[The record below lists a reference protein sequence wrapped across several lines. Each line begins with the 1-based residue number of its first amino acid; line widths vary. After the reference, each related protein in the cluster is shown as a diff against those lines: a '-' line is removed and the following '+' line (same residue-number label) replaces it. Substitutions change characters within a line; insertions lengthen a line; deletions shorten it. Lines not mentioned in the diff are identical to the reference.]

1 MTCGT
6 NFPGAEKTNICAQAE
21 LEATRLC
28 ARHRPTDREG
38 GTILQLLNAAPRR
51 DHAAPPSE
59 QPRCS
64 ADKNQHTKLQAR
76 DQATPAP
83 WSVRASKMVGWELA
97 KFSPHSEPFA
107 NAGWNKY
114 ERDGHKITNLYINNS
129 ESTPKLAVFR
139 TVYHANNQQSLEWCR
154 RNYSKKNLKVFVRA
168 LASAGRIT
176 SVANDRIRHVVGG
189 LMKEEGGIELDEGR
203 CAELEKRY
211 SQAIS
216 KDLSDD
222 IAALRA
228 ATRAEAKEDLV
239 HLKNMCERLRKKH
252 FGHLD
257 PDALA
262 PPTGERAMALALV
275 NYPEVC
281 REIMKKFCAYGARRL
296 EGGLLDDVRNYLRD
310 SRILHMMVKKAY
322 PKLSAEDVN
331 KLCRRG
337 SKTKRALI
345 HIDHYIAQLG
355 DGPHHFVAMIGGP
368 NMSFGASR
376 RHIAKDLYVTQEV
389 ADAIR
394 AAALETIRGVRAVIR
409 EGPANGGGDEG
420 EEEAMA

>member
-1 MTCGT
+1 MVAWK
-6 NFPGAEKTNICAQAE
+6 PAKS
-21 LEATRLC
+21 
-28 ARHRPTDREG
+28 P
-38 GTILQLLNAAPRR
+38 
-51 DHAAPPSE
+51 
-59 QPRCS
+59 
-64 ADKNQHTKLQAR
+64 HT
-76 DQATPAP
+76 
-83 WSVRASKMVGWELA
+83 A
-97 KFSPHSEPFA
+97 KFA
-107 NAGWNKY
+107 RAGWTKY
-114 ERDGHKITNLYINNS
+114 EHDGREITNLYINNS
-129 ESTPKLAVFR
+129 VSPTKIAVFR
-139 TVYHANNQQSLEWCR
+139 RVRHANRRKKLQWCR
-154 RNYSKKNLKVFVRA
+154 RKYSRKNLKAFARA

-189 LMKEEGGIELDEGR
+189 LMKKEGGIELDEGR

-211 SQAIS
+211 DQAIS
-216 KDLSDD
+216 KNLSDD

-228 ATRAEAKEDLV
+228 AVRAEAKEDLV
-239 HLKNMCERLRKKH
+239 HLKNMCERLRKKE
-252 FGHLD
+252 FRDSLEPGDLD
-257 PDALA
+257 

-322 PKLSAEDVN
+322 PKLSAEDIEE
-331 KLCRRG
+331 LCRRG

>member
-1 MTCGT
+1 M
-6 NFPGAEKTNICAQAE
+6 I
-21 LEATRLC
+21 
-28 ARHRPTDREG
+28 
-38 GTILQLLNAAPRR
+38 
-51 DHAAPPSE
+51 
-59 QPRCS
+59 
-64 ADKNQHTKLQAR
+64 
-76 DQATPAP
+76 
-83 WSVRASKMVGWELA
+83 GWEPVE
-97 KFSPHSEPFA
+97 FCPDSEPFA

-114 ERDGHKITNLYINNS
+114 EHDGHEINNLYINNS
-129 ESTPKLAVFR
+129 VSPAKLAVFR
-139 TVYHANNQQSLEWCR
+139 SVYDADGREKRQWCR
-154 RNYSKKNLKVFVRA
+154 RDFSKKNLKAFVRT

-189 LMKEEGGIELDEGR
+189 LMKKEGGIELDEGR

-211 SQAIS
+211 SQAMS

-222 IAALRA
+222 VAALRA
-228 ATRAEAKEDLV
+228 AMRAEAKEDLE
-239 HLKNMCERLRKKH
+239 HLKGMCERYRKKY
-252 FGHLD
+252 FRDSLEPGD
-257 PDALA
+257 LA

-310 SRILHMMVKKAY
+310 SQILHMMVKKAY
-322 PKLSAEDVN
+322 PKLSAKDVE
-331 KLCRRG
+331 KLCRKG
-337 SKTKRALI
+337 TKTERALI

-409 EGPANGGGDEG
+409 EGPANGGGEG
-420 EEEAMA
+420 EEEGES

>member
-1 MTCGT
+1 M
-6 NFPGAEKTNICAQAE
+6 
-21 LEATRLC
+21 
-28 ARHRPTDREG
+28 
-38 GTILQLLNAAPRR
+38 
-51 DHAAPPSE
+51 
-59 QPRCS
+59 
-64 ADKNQHTKLQAR
+64 
-76 DQATPAP
+76 
-83 WSVRASKMVGWELA
+83 VRGWEPA
-97 KFSPHSEPFA
+97 NFDPNYKTFA
-107 NAGWNKY
+107 DAGWNKY
-114 ERDGHKITNLYINNS
+114 EHDGREITNLYINNS
-129 ESTPKLAVFR
+129 ESPPQLAVFR
-139 TVYHANNQQSLEWCR
+139 RVYDADGHNLEWCR
-154 RNYSKKNLKVFVRA
+154 RDFSRKNLKAFVRA

-189 LMKEEGGIELDEGR
+189 LMKKEGGIELDEGR

-211 SQAIS
+211 AQAMS

-228 ATRAEAKEDLV
+228 AMRAEAKEDLE
-239 HLKNMCERLRKKH
+239 HLKGMCERLRKKE

-257 PDALA
+257 PFALD

-310 SRILHMMVKKAY
+310 SQILHMMVKKAY
-322 PKLSAEDVN
+322 PKLSAKDVD
-331 KLCRRG
+331 KLCRKG
-337 SKTKRALI
+337 TKTERALI

>member
-1 MTCGT
+1 
-6 NFPGAEKTNICAQAE
+6 
-21 LEATRLC
+21 
-28 ARHRPTDREG
+28 
-38 GTILQLLNAAPRR
+38 
-51 DHAAPPSE
+51 
-59 QPRCS
+59 
-64 ADKNQHTKLQAR
+64 
-76 DQATPAP
+76 
-83 WSVRASKMVGWELA
+83 MVGWELA
-97 KFSPHSEPFA
+97 KFSPHVEAFA
-107 NAGWNKY
+107 NAGWRKY
-114 ERDGHKITNLYINNS
+114 EHDGCEITNLYINNS
-129 ESTPKLAVFR
+129 VSPPKLAVFR
-139 TVYHANNQQSLEWCR
+139 SVYDANNRQSLEWCHR
-154 RNYSKKNLKVFVRA
+154 DFSRKNLKVFTRA

-189 LMKEEGGIELDEGR
+189 LMKKEGGIELDEGR

-228 ATRAEAKEDLV
+228 ATRAEAEEDLE
-239 HLKNMCERLRKKH
+239 HLKGMCERLRKKE
-252 FGHLD
+252 FRDSLEPGDLD
-257 PDALA
+257 P
-262 PPTGERAMALALV
+262 PKGERAMALALV

-310 SRILHMMVKKAY
+310 SQILHMMVKKAY
-322 PKLSAEDVN
+322 PKLSAKDVD
-331 KLCRRG
+331 KLCRKG
-337 SKTKRALI
+337 TKTERALI

-420 EEEAMA
+420 EGEEEGKEEATA

>member
-1 MTCGT
+1 M
-6 NFPGAEKTNICAQAE
+6 
-21 LEATRLC
+21 
-28 ARHRPTDREG
+28 
-38 GTILQLLNAAPRR
+38 
-51 DHAAPPSE
+51 
-59 QPRCS
+59 
-64 ADKNQHTKLQAR
+64 
-76 DQATPAP
+76 
-83 WSVRASKMVGWELA
+83 VRGWEPA
-97 KFSPHSEPFA
+97 NFEPTYKNFA
-107 NAGWNKY
+107 DAGWRKY
-114 ERDGHKITNLYINNS
+114 EHDGHEITNLYINKVVS
-129 ESTPKLAVFR
+129 PPKLAVFR
-139 TVYHANNQQSLEWCR
+139 RAYDADGQQSREWCR
-154 RNYSKKNLKVFVRA
+154 RKYSRENLKAFARV

-176 SVANDRIRHVVGG
+176 EVANDRIRHVVGS
-189 LMKEEGGIELDEGR
+189 LMKKEGGIELHEGR

-211 SQAIS
+211 DQAIS

-222 IAALRA
+222 VAALRA
-228 ATRAEAKEDLV
+228 AMRAEAKEDLE
-239 HLKNMCERLRKKH
+239 HIKGMCDKLREKE

-257 PDALA
+257 PFALD

-296 EGGLLDDVRNYLRD
+296 EGGLLDEVRHYLRD
-310 SRILHMMVKKAY
+310 SRILHKMVKKAY
-322 PKLSAEDVN
+322 PELSAEDVN
-331 KLCRRG
+331 KLCRKG
-337 SKTKRALI
+337 TKTERALI

-409 EGPANGGGDEG
+409 EGPANGSGDENEG
-420 EEEAMA
+420 EEGKDVAMA

>member
-1 MTCGT
+1 M
-6 NFPGAEKTNICAQAE
+6 NFSTE
-21 LEATRLC
+21 
-28 ARHRPTDREG
+28 
-38 GTILQLLNAAPRR
+38 
-51 DHAAPPSE
+51 
-59 QPRCS
+59 
-64 ADKNQHTKLQAR
+64 
-76 DQATPAP
+76 
-83 WSVRASKMVGWELA
+83 
-97 KFSPHSEPFA
+97 SEPFA
-107 NAGWNKY
+107 NAGWTKY
-114 ERDGHKITNLYINNS
+114 EHDGREITNLYINNS
-129 ESTPKLAVFR
+129 VSPTKLAVFR
-139 TVYHANNQQSLEWCR
+139 SVYDADGREKRQWCR
-154 RNYSKKNLKVFVRA
+154 RDFSKKNLKAFVRT

-211 SQAIS
+211 SQAMS

-222 IAALRA
+222 VAALRA
-228 ATRAEAKEDLV
+228 AMRAEAEEDLE
-239 HLKNMCERLRKKH
+239 HLKGMCERLRKKE
-252 FGHLD
+252 FRDSLEPGDLD
-257 PDALA
+257 

-296 EGGLLDDVRNYLRD
+296 EGGLLDEVRNYLRD

-322 PKLSAEDVN
+322 PKLSAKDVN
-331 KLCRRG
+331 KLCRKG
-337 SKTKRALI
+337 TKTEPALI

>member
-1 MTCGT
+1 
-6 NFPGAEKTNICAQAE
+6 
-21 LEATRLC
+21 
-28 ARHRPTDREG
+28 
-38 GTILQLLNAAPRR
+38 
-51 DHAAPPSE
+51 
-59 QPRCS
+59 
-64 ADKNQHTKLQAR
+64 
-76 DQATPAP
+76 
-83 WSVRASKMVGWELA
+83 MVGWELA
-97 KFSPHSEPFA
+97 KFSLHVEAFA
-107 NAGWNKY
+107 NAGWRKY
-114 ERDGHKITNLYINNS
+114 EHDGHKITNLYINNS
-129 ESTPKLAVFR
+129 ESPPKLAVFR
-139 TVYHANNQQSLEWCR
+139 TVSHANKRQSLEWCR
-154 RNYSKKNLKVFVRA
+154 RDFSKKNLKAFVRA

-228 ATRAEAKEDLV
+228 ATRAEAEEDLE
-239 HLKNMCERLRKKH
+239 HLKGMCERLRKKE
-252 FGHLD
+252 FRDSLEPGDLD
-257 PDALA
+257 

-310 SRILHMMVKKAY
+310 SQILHMMVKKAY
-322 PKLSAEDVN
+322 PKLSDEDVE

>member
-1 MTCGT
+1 M
-6 NFPGAEKTNICAQAE
+6 
-21 LEATRLC
+21 
-28 ARHRPTDREG
+28 
-38 GTILQLLNAAPRR
+38 
-51 DHAAPPSE
+51 
-59 QPRCS
+59 
-64 ADKNQHTKLQAR
+64 
-76 DQATPAP
+76 
-83 WSVRASKMVGWELA
+83 VRGWEPA
-97 KFSPHSEPFA
+97 NFEPKYKPFA
-107 NAGWNKY
+107 DAGWRKY
-114 ERDGHKITNLYINNS
+114 EHDGREITNLYINKVVS
-129 ESTPKLAVFR
+129 PPKLAVFR
-139 TVYHANNQQSLEWCR
+139 TVYHGNNRQSLEWCHR
-154 RNYSKKNLKVFVRA
+154 DFSRKNLKAFVST

-211 SQAIS
+211 AQAIS
-216 KDLSDD
+216 KDLSDEVT
-222 IAALRA
+222 ALRA
-228 ATRAEAKEDLV
+228 AMRAEAKEDLE
-239 HLKNMCERLRKKH
+239 HLKGMCERLRKKE

-257 PDALA
+257 PFALD

-310 SRILHMMVKKAY
+310 SQILHMMVKKAY
-322 PKLSAEDVN
+322 PKLSAKDVD
-331 KLCRRG
+331 KLCRKG
-337 SKTKRALI
+337 TKTERALI

-409 EGPANGGGDEG
+409 EGPANGGGGG
-420 EEEAMA
+420 EEEGEKLI

>member
-1 MTCGT
+1 M
-6 NFPGAEKTNICAQAE
+6 
-21 LEATRLC
+21 
-28 ARHRPTDREG
+28 
-38 GTILQLLNAAPRR
+38 
-51 DHAAPPSE
+51 
-59 QPRCS
+59 
-64 ADKNQHTKLQAR
+64 
-76 DQATPAP
+76 
-83 WSVRASKMVGWELA
+83 SVSASKMVRGWEPA
-97 KFSPHSEPFA
+97 NFDPNYKTFA
-107 NAGWNKY
+107 DAGWNKY
-114 ERDGHKITNLYINNS
+114 EHDGREITNLYINKVVS
-129 ESTPKLAVFR
+129 PPQLAVFR
-139 TVYHANNQQSLEWCR
+139 WVSHANNRQSREWCR
-154 RNYSKKNLKVFVRA
+154 RDFSKKNLKALASA

-176 SVANDRIRHVVGG
+176 EVANDRIRNVVGG

-211 SQAIS
+211 AQAMS

-228 ATRAEAKEDLV
+228 AMRAEAKEDLE
-239 HLKNMCERLRKKH
+239 HLKGMCERLRKKE

-257 PDALA
+257 PFALD

-310 SRILHMMVKKAY
+310 SQILHMMVKKAY
-322 PKLSAEDVN
+322 PKLSAKDVD
-331 KLCRRG
+331 KLCRKG
-337 SKTKRALI
+337 TKTERALI

-409 EGPANGGGDEG
+409 EGPANGGGGG
-420 EEEAMA
+420 EEEG

>member
-1 MTCGT
+1 M
-6 NFPGAEKTNICAQAE
+6 
-21 LEATRLC
+21 
-28 ARHRPTDREG
+28 
-38 GTILQLLNAAPRR
+38 
-51 DHAAPPSE
+51 
-59 QPRCS
+59 
-64 ADKNQHTKLQAR
+64 KN
-76 DQATPAP
+76 
-83 WSVRASKMVGWELA
+83 
-97 KFSPHSEPFA
+97 
-107 NAGWNKY
+107 
-114 ERDGHKITNLYINNS
+114 
-129 ESTPKLAVFR
+129 
-139 TVYHANNQQSLEWCR
+139 
-154 RNYSKKNLKVFVRA
+154 
-168 LASAGRIT
+168 
-176 SVANDRIRHVVGG
+176 
-189 LMKEEGGIELDEGR
+189 EGGIELDEGR

-211 SQAIS
+211 DQAIS

-222 IAALRA
+222 VAALRA
-228 ATRAEAKEDLV
+228 AMRAEAKEDLE
-239 HLKNMCERLRKKH
+239 HLKEMCDKLREKE

-257 PDALA
+257 PGALD

-275 NYPEVC
+275 NYPEIC

-322 PKLSAEDVN
+322 PELSAKDVDT
-331 KLCRRG
+331 LCRKG

>member
-1 MTCGT
+1 
-6 NFPGAEKTNICAQAE
+6 
-21 LEATRLC
+21 
-28 ARHRPTDREG
+28 
-38 GTILQLLNAAPRR
+38 
-51 DHAAPPSE
+51 
-59 QPRCS
+59 
-64 ADKNQHTKLQAR
+64 
-76 DQATPAP
+76 
-83 WSVRASKMVGWELA
+83 MVGWELA
-97 KFSPHSEPFA
+97 KFSLHVEAFA
-107 NAGWNKY
+107 NAGWRKY
-114 ERDGHKITNLYINNS
+114 EHDGHKITNLYINNS
-129 ESTPKLAVFR
+129 ESPPKLAVFR
-139 TVYHANNQQSLEWCR
+139 TVSHANKRQSLEWCR
-154 RNYSKKNLKVFVRA
+154 RDFSKKNLKAFVRA

-222 IAALRA
+222 VAALRA
-228 ATRAEAKEDLV
+228 AMRAEAKEDLE
-239 HLKNMCERLRKKH
+239 HLKEMCDKLREKE

-257 PDALA
+257 PGALD

-275 NYPEVC
+275 NYPEIC

-322 PKLSAEDVN
+322 PELSAKDVDT
-331 KLCRRG
+331 LCRKG

>member
-1 MTCGT
+1 
-6 NFPGAEKTNICAQAE
+6 
-21 LEATRLC
+21 
-28 ARHRPTDREG
+28 
-38 GTILQLLNAAPRR
+38 
-51 DHAAPPSE
+51 
-59 QPRCS
+59 
-64 ADKNQHTKLQAR
+64 
-76 DQATPAP
+76 
-83 WSVRASKMVGWELA
+83 
-97 KFSPHSEPFA
+97 
-107 NAGWNKY
+107 
-114 ERDGHKITNLYINNS
+114 
-129 ESTPKLAVFR
+129 
-139 TVYHANNQQSLEWCR
+139 
-154 RNYSKKNLKVFVRA
+154 
-168 LASAGRIT
+168 
-176 SVANDRIRHVVGG
+176 
-189 LMKEEGGIELDEGR
+189 MKEEGGIELDEGR

-211 SQAIS
+211 SQAMS

-222 IAALRA
+222 VAALRA
-228 ATRAEAKEDLV
+228 AMRAEAKEDLE
-239 HLKNMCERLRKKH
+239 HIKGMCERLRKKE
-252 FGHLD
+252 FRDSLEPG
-257 PDALA
+257 ALY

-409 EGPANGGGDEG
+409 EGPANGGGDENEG
-420 EEEAMA
+420 EEGKDVWSWAWEGASRPPRRYGWFLRVWSSCLVLFARQSEATGREYLSGHER

>member
-1 MTCGT
+1 
-6 NFPGAEKTNICAQAE
+6 
-21 LEATRLC
+21 
-28 ARHRPTDREG
+28 
-38 GTILQLLNAAPRR
+38 
-51 DHAAPPSE
+51 
-59 QPRCS
+59 
-64 ADKNQHTKLQAR
+64 
-76 DQATPAP
+76 
-83 WSVRASKMVGWELA
+83 MVGWELA
-97 KFSPHSEPFA
+97 KYNPYGEPFA
-107 NAGWNKY
+107 NAGWRKY
-114 ERDGHKITNLYINNS
+114 EHDGREITNLYINNS
-129 ESTPKLAVFR
+129 ESPTQLAVFR
-139 TVYHANNQQSLEWCR
+139 TVSHANNRRSLEWCHR
-154 RNYSKKNLKVFVRA
+154 DFSKKNLKAFVRT

-211 SQAIS
+211 AQAMS

-228 ATRAEAKEDLV
+228 AMRAEAKEDLE
-239 HLKNMCERLRKKH
+239 HLKGMCERYRKKY
-252 FGHLD
+252 FRDSLEPGD
-257 PDALA
+257 LA

-310 SRILHMMVKKAY
+310 SQILHMMVKKAY
-322 PKLSAEDVN
+322 PKLSAKDVE
-331 KLCRRG
+331 KLCRKG
-337 SKTKRALI
+337 TKTERALI

-409 EGPANGGGDEG
+409 EGPANGGGGG
-420 EEEAMA
+420 EEEG